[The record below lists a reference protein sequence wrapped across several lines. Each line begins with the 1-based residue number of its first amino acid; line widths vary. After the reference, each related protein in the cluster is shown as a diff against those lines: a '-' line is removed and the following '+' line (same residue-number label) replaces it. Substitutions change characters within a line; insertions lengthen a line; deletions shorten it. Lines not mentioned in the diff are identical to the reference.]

1 MNADNLR
8 ISKLREYLFGVIDT
22 LTNDPN
28 YSINANWLSNDINNY
43 SLDKIP
49 VVSAV
54 ETWITGLEIHR
65 DVYSFRS
72 RFNYSSNEN
81 DNINNIGFFE
91 KFEELISSNNEQRIL
106 PEIEGIENIRCLNCG
121 TLNNAE
127 TDSAEFDI
135 QIEINYKCFRNEEQS
150 NVSI

>member
-22 LTNDPN
+22 LTNDSN

-43 SLDKIP
+43 SIDKIP
-49 VVSAV
+49 VVSTV

-72 RFNYSSNEN
+72 RFNYSSNEK
-81 DNINNIGFFE
+81 DNRENIGFFE
-91 KFEELISSNNEQRIL
+91 KFEQLIKSNNEKGIL
-106 PEIEGIENIRCLNCG
+106 PDIEGIENIKCLNCG

-135 QIEINYKCFRNEEQS
+135 QIEINYKCYREEE
-150 NVSI
+150 

>member
-8 ISKLREYLFGVIDT
+8 ISKLREYLFGIIDT
-22 LTNDPN
+22 LTNDSN

-49 VVSAV
+49 VVSTV

-72 RFNYSSNEN
+72 RFNYSSNEK
-81 DNINNIGFFE
+81 DNRENIGFFE
-91 KFEELISSNNEQRIL
+91 KFEELISLNNEKGIL
-106 PEIEGIENIRCLNCG
+106 PDIEGIENIRCLNCG

-135 QIEINYKCFRNEEQS
+135 QIEINYKCFREEE
-150 NVSI
+150 

>member
-8 ISKLREYLFGVIDT
+8 ISKLREYLFGIIDT
-22 LTNDPN
+22 LTNDSN

-49 VVSAV
+49 VVSTV

-72 RFNYSSNEN
+72 RFNYSSNEK
-81 DNINNIGFFE
+81 DNRENIGFFE
-91 KFEELISSNNEQRIL
+91 KFEELISLNNEKGML
-106 PEIEGIENIRCLNCG
+106 PDIEGIENIRCLNCG

-135 QIEINYKCFRNEEQS
+135 QIEINYKCFREEE
-150 NVSI
+150 

>member
-8 ISKLREYLFGVIDT
+8 ISKLREYLFEVIDT
-22 LTNDPN
+22 LTSDSN

-43 SLDKIP
+43 SIDKIP
-49 VVSAV
+49 VVSTV

-72 RFNYSSNEN
+72 RFNYSSNEK
-81 DNINNIGFFE
+81 DNRENIGFFE
-91 KFEELISSNNEQRIL
+91 KFEKLIKSNNEKGIL
-106 PEIEGIENIRCLNCG
+106 PDIEGIENIKCLNCG

-135 QIEINYKCFRNEEQS
+135 QIEINYKCFREEE
-150 NVSI
+150 